1 MENCDWSI
9 WSAVLT
15 AIATFGL
22 VVIGF
27 RQTKIQK
34 NQTNIQNKALKTSL
48 LEQRLQC
55 LHDINNARSSFLIPR
70 ELANRISFYNTGS
83 GGYSVSDNMKA
94 QDISI
99 ANFIR
104 ATEDSKYLFSNYHY
118 DYLKTMIGDLSN
130 ILAINKEV
138 IFKANFIANLD
149 SNEPNEKKQKI
160 AFLINHAIS
169 TNEILEKELMEV
181 LEIDYN
187 QYTEITNRLVEK
199 FSNEE
204 FFATFDEYLDIG
216 KV

>member
-34 NQTNIQNKALKTSL
+34 TQTNIQNKALKTSL

-55 LHDINNARSSFLIPR
+55 LHDINNTRSSFLIPR

-83 GGYSVSDNMKA
+83 GGYSISDNMKA

-99 ANFIR
+99 SNFIR
-104 ATEDSKYLFSNYHY
+104 AVEDTKYLFSKYHY
-118 DYLKTMIGDLSN
+118 DYLKTMIGDISY
-130 ILAINKEV
+130 ILAIYKEV
-138 IFKANFIANLD
+138 LFKTIFIDN
-149 SNEPNEKKQKI
+149 SNNNEFYEKKQK
-160 AFLINHAIS
+160 LMSLRNHAIS

-187 QYTEITNRLVEK
+187 QYTEITNRLIQK
-199 FSNEE
+199 FSNED
-204 FFATFDEYLDIG
+204 FFNSFDEYLDIG
-216 KV
+216 

>member
-1 MENCDWSI
+1 MEIDWNI
-9 WSAVLT
+9 VGVILT
-15 AIATFGL
+15 ALATIGL

-34 NQTNIQNKALKTSL
+34 TQTNIQNKALKISL

-83 GGYSVSDNMKA
+83 GGYIVSDNMKA

-149 SNEPNEKKQKI
+149 TNEPNEKKQKKH
-160 AFLINHAIS
+160 F
-169 TNEILEKELMEV
+169 
-181 LEIDYN
+181 LEIM
-187 QYTEITNRLVEK
+187 RLAQMK
-199 FSNEE
+199 
-204 FFATFDEYLDIG
+204 Y
-216 KV
+216 

>member
-1 MENCDWSI
+1 MEIDWNI
-9 WSAVLT
+9 VGVILT
-15 AIATFGL
+15 ALATIGL

-34 NQTNIQNKALKTSL
+34 TQTNIQNKALKTSL

-55 LHDINNARSSFLIPR
+55 LHDINNTRSSFLIPR

-83 GGYSVSDNMKA
+83 GGYSISDNMKA

-99 ANFIR
+99 SNFIR
-104 ATEDSKYLFSNYHY
+104 AVEDTKYLFSKYHY
-118 DYLKTMIGDLSN
+118 DYLKTMIGDISY
-130 ILAINKEV
+130 ILAIYKEV
-138 IFKANFIANLD
+138 LFKTILIDN
-149 SNEPNEKKQKI
+149 SNNNEFYEKRQKI
-160 AFLINHAIS
+160 ESLRNHAIS

-187 QYTEITNRLVEK
+187 QYLEITNRLIEK

-204 FFATFDEYLDIG
+204 FFATFDEYLDIAHI
-216 KV
+216 